1 MRFIVTIL
9 IITGGVGLALAGL
22 MAAGMVGIILA
33 VCRVC
38 R

>member
-1 MRFIVTIL
+1 MRLIITIL
-9 IITGGVGLALAGL
+9 LITGGVGLALAGL

-33 VCRVC
+33 VYRVC